1 MLCGFAVAHFHF
13 KQGSNMDT
21 NALYPRCPYCGLP
34 MQFKGGSF
42 SALQA
47 YECSGCDVILD
58 IAAQT
63 EGAITLKEE
72 QFQ

>member
-1 MLCGFAVAHFHF
+1 
-13 KQGSNMDT
+13 MDT
-21 NALYPRCPYCGLP
+21 NVFYPRCPYCGLP
-34 MQFKGGSF
+34 MEFKGGSANF